1 MRSAHGLTLT
11 QSIVVVGTAFFILRK
26 LVIPFGAFPT
36 DLSIGVIGLSGLTNS
51 SKEVIEMAY
60 DVLGLEALFL
70 VPRIFS
76 LLSLNPY
83 FGTLVSKCVLLRGN
97 SAMCPE
103 LHWCEATVDPEVSAP
118 DICGTSGPSR

>member
-1 MRSAHGLTLT
+1 MDLGHCKPSQCATMNIANELTLT
-11 QSIVVVGTAFFILRK
+11 QSIVVVGTAFFVLRK
-26 LVIPFGAFPT
+26 LVIPFVVFSP
-36 DLSIGVIGLSGLTNS
+36 DQNLGVVGLSGVTNS
-51 SKEVIEMAY
+51 SKDVIEMAY

-97 SAMCPE
+97 
-103 LHWCEATVDPEVSAP
+103 
-118 DICGTSGPSR
+118 